1 MVVRMMVQTVV
12 QQQQMVVRM
21 IEQTPTKMGL
31 QQQQQMVVQTDQQQQ
46 KQMVVQTDQQQQKQ
60 MVAQMTRQTVVQV
73 VLFWPSLT
81 VETLAAMIKRRM
93 EMGGLLISTMAGS
106 GSSIVYSSPAKP
118 L

>member
-1 MVVRMMVQTVV
+1 
-12 QQQQMVVRM
+12 
-21 IEQTPTKMGL
+21 
-31 QQQQQMVVQTDQQQQ
+31 
-46 KQMVVQTDQQQQKQ
+46 
-60 MVAQMTRQTVVQV
+60 MTRQTVVQV